1 VWDGDD
7 LRGQIFVTNAMITYP
22 YLMFGGSNGIQVDYA
37 CTYDIVFIIGGDG
50 VIRYRGIY
58 DDALV
63 RQAIQAGIDDLDP
76 TPVEDSTWGGVKA
89 LYR

>member
-1 VWDGDD
+1 MWDGDD

-22 YLMFGGSNGIQVDYA
+22 YLMNGGWNGIQKDYD
-37 CTYDIVFIIGGDG
+37 CFYDIVFIIGADG
-50 VIRYRGIY
+50 VIRYRGPYEDTLI
-58 DDALV
+58 

-76 TPVEDSTWGGVKA
+76 TPVEGETWGGVKA